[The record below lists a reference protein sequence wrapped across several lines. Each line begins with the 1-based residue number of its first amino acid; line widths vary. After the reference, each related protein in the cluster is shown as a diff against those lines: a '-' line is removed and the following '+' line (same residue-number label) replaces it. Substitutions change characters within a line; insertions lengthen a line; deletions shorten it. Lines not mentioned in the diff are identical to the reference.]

1 MSSPSCNPRA
11 SRWCWGNARGPLC
24 EKGPVRLG
32 LSHTDHY
39 SLHPQLLTA
48 GSSHLDSFLLWQGGS
63 QGPSVWGSTFTWAPG
78 MCLSGRELSRF
89 KGWRHNTIYLFTL
102 YTGACH
108 FINICISFL
117 VPCSILGSVS
127 LVLGTKISLKSLHCC
142 MVLSHEGYKHMQNIK
157 YDLYTCVS
165 NI

>member
-1 MSSPSCNPRA
+1 MLRE
-11 SRWCWGNARGPLC
+11 R
-24 EKGPVRLG
+24 
-32 LSHTDHY
+32 
-39 SLHPQLLTA
+39 
-48 GSSHLDSFLLWQGGS
+48 
-63 QGPSVWGSTFTWAPG
+63 QGPSVWKGSSQAWLEPYRPLLTPSTAPHSRVQPSGLISALTGWLTRPICMRATFTWAPG

-142 MVLSHEGYKHMQNIK
+142 MVLSHEGHKHMWNIK

>member
-1 MSSPSCNPRA
+1 MSCNPRA
-11 SRWCWGNARGPLC
+11 LRWCRGNARGPLC

-63 QGPSVWGSTFTWAPG
+63 QGPSVWGLHSQWAPG

-89 KGWRHNTIYLFTL
+89 KGWRHSAIYLFTL
-102 YTGACH
+102 NTGACH

-117 VPCSILGSVS
+117 VPWSILGSLS
-127 LVLGTKISLKSLHCC
+127 LVLGTKIGLKSFYYCL
-142 MVLSHEGYKHMQNIK
+142 MLSHSSYKYMQNMK
-157 YDLYTCVS
+157 YVL
-165 NI
+165 